1 LGQVQL
7 SAERPVRVIVLL
19 LSLLLAAAPA
29 AAQDWP
35 SAPEY
40 DVLLT
45 SFEIQPAL
53 IRLKAGEPVR
63 LRFVNNS
70 EQGHSFS
77 APGFFA
83 HARLRGRDRE
93 RVKGGALVAPPLS
106 ETTIMLVPTAGR
118 YPARGD
124 NLFRRMLGMRAT
136 IVVE

>member
-1 LGQVQL
+1 M
-7 SAERPVRVIVLL
+7 RVIVL
-19 LSLLLAAAPA
+19 LSLLLAAAPS
-29 AAQDWP
+29 AAQDWA

-45 SFEIQPAL
+45 SFEIQPMT

-70 EQGHSFS
+70 QQGHSFS
-77 APGFFA
+77 APGFFS

-106 ETTIMLVPTAGR
+106 ETTIMLVPAAGR
-118 YPARGD
+118 YEARGD
-124 NLFRRMLGMRAT
+124 NLFRRMLGMRAR
-136 IVVE
+136 ILVE

>member
-1 LGQVQL
+1 
-7 SAERPVRVIVLL
+7 VRVIVLL
-19 LSLLLAAAPA
+19 LTLLFAVAPST
-29 AAQDWP
+29 AQDWT

-45 SFEIQPAL
+45 SFEIQPGL
-53 IRLKAGEPVR
+53 IRLKAAEPVR

-70 EQGHSFS
+70 EQPHSFS

-93 RVKGGALVAPPLS
+93 RVRGGAVLAPPLS
-106 ETTIMLVPTAGR
+106 ETTIMLVPAAGR

-136 IVVE
+136 ILVE

>member
-1 LGQVQL
+1 M
-7 SAERPVRVIVLL
+7 RVIVLL
-19 LSLLLAAAPA
+19 LSLLLAAAPS

-45 SFEIQPAL
+45 SFEIQPAI

-70 EQGHSFS
+70 EQRHSFS

-83 HARLRGRDRE
+83 NARLRGRDRD
-93 RVKGGALVAPPLS
+93 RLKRGALVAAPLS
-106 ETTIMLVPTAGR
+106 ETTIMLVPAPGR
-118 YPARGD
+118 YQARGD
-124 NLFRRMLGMRAT
+124 NLFRRMLGMRAV
-136 IVVE
+136 ILVD

>member
-1 LGQVQL
+1 
-7 SAERPVRVIVLL
+7 VRVIVLL
-19 LSLLLAAAPA
+19 LSLLLAAAPS

-45 SFEIQPAL
+45 SFEIQPGL

-70 EQGHSFS
+70 ERGHSFS

-83 HARLRGRDRE
+83 HARLRGRDRGL
-93 RVKGGALVAPPLS
+93 VKGGALVAPPLS
-106 ETTIMLVPTAGR
+106 ETIVMLVPAAGR
-118 YPARGD
+118 YEARGD

-136 IVVE
+136 ILVE

>member
-1 LGQVQL
+1 M
-7 SAERPVRVIVLL
+7 RVLVLV
-19 LSLLLAAAPA
+19 LSLLFAAPA

-45 SFEIQPAL
+45 SFEIQPAV

-70 EQGHSFS
+70 QQRHSFS

-83 HARLRGRDRE
+83 GAAMRGRDRKLI
-93 RVKGGALVAPPLS
+93 KGGSLVAPPLS
-106 ETTIMLVPTAGR
+106 ETTIVLVPKAGR
-118 YPARGD
+118 YAVRGD
-124 NLFRRMLGMRAT
+124 NLFRRVLGMRAR